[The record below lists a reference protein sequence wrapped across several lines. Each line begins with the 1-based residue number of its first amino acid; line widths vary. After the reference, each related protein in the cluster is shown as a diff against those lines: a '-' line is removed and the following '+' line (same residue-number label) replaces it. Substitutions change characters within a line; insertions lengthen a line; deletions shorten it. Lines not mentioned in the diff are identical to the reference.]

1 MDALD
6 MTSANLRSNIMQLVN
21 GIQDQQVLETIL
33 EILQKLRLQEKE
45 ESAPLTESQ
54 KRLLDERLAE
64 LDANGEKGISWEEL
78 QAKMQ
83 SRR

>member
-1 MDALD
+1 